1 MKQFKNLND
10 LKVALVHDFLDN
22 YGGAERVLEIIGEIF
37 PQAPIYTLL
46 YDESKLQDKFKNRK
60 IHTSFLQKFPK
71 FLKKRK
77 RYLLPFMST
86 APEAFDL
93 REFDLVIS
101 SSGAW
106 SKGIVTRLNTKHVC
120 YMHSPMRFVW
130 DYNERYA
137 KEIKKKMG
145 VFRRMFLSYLR
156 IWDYEAAQR
165 PDVLIANS
173 IYTQKRIAKYYR
185 RDCEVIYPATFSLKH
200 ENNESLKHKSIK
212 AIEHENKEALK
223 QDSISGYFLIVSRL
237 AAYKK
242 VDLVVEVFNKIGLPL
257 VVIGEGEHFGKLKK
271 IAKDNIKIL
280 GWQDDATIEV
290 YYKDARAFVFPAVDD
305 FGLTMI
311 EAMTHGIPVIALRKG
326 GAKEIVKE
334 GITGEFFDSQTIEVL
349 ADGIRRFIEKEN
361 LYNKDVIREE
371 AQNFSK
377 ERFKNELIQLIEKEM
392 SGK

>member
-1 MKQFKNLND
+1 MLNSSAMKQFKNIND

-46 YDESKLQDKFKNRK
+46 YDKNKLQDKFKNRK

-77 RYLLPFMST
+77 RYLLPFMPT
-86 APEAFDL
+86 APEVFDL

-156 IWDYEAAQR
+156 LWDFEAAQR
-165 PDVLIANS
+165 PDILVANS
-173 IYTQKRIAKYYR
+173 LYTKERIAKYYR
-185 RDCEVIYPATFSLKH
+185 RDCEVIYPATPVLKYENIRAIKH
-200 ENNESLKHKSIK
+200 ENNEV
-212 AIEHENKEALK
+212 LK
-223 QDSISGYFLIVSRL
+223 QAGVGGYFLVVSRL

-257 VVIGEGEHFGKLKK
+257 IVIGEGEQLGKLKK

-280 GWQDDATIEV
+280 GWQDDATIEA
-290 YYKDARAFVFPAVDD
+290 YYKSARAFVFPAIDD
-305 FGLTMI
+305 FGLTI
-311 EAMTHGIPVIALRKG
+311 VEAMHYGVPVIVLRKG
-326 GAKEIVKE
+326 GAKEIVRE
-334 GITGEFFDSQTIEVL
+334 GVTGEFFDSQTIEVL

-361 LYNKDVIREE
+361 QYNKDVIKGE
-371 AQNFSK
+371 AQKFSK
-377 ERFKNELIQLIEKEM
+377 ERFKSELIQLIEKEM
-392 SGK
+392 SKE